1 MSSIDKNNLEAGR
14 RTASADTQRSQSGFQ
29 SQSWSEVTESILQRI
44 YWLRRLLLF
53 LDSTRKQTSHPK
65 GVRLRQLPYRILS
78 AILGAEGNCNPRK
91 YGGGGL
97 TLGQTRTVFSS
108 SAIPEFHI
116 SSSYTCRLRITSIV
130 LMIDPHN
137 QPLSH
142 RLLRGTSAPGSIGR
156 GQLQV
161 PRSALVISPRN
172 QPR

>member
-1 MSSIDKNNLEAGR
+1 MKQDDG
-14 RTASADTQRSQSGFQ
+14 
-29 SQSWSEVTESILQRI
+29 
-44 YWLRRLLLF
+44 RRLLTPSVLSPDSNLSHEVKLQSPF
-53 LDSTRKQTSHPK
+53 YRGSIGSENFCCSLLDSTRKQASHPK
-65 GVRLRQLPYRILS
+65 GVRLRQLPYRILR
-78 AILGAEGNCNPRK
+78 AILGAEGNGNPRK

-97 TLGQTRTVFSS
+97 TLGQTRTIFSS
-108 SAIPEFHI
+108 SAMPELHI

-142 RLLRGTSAPGSIGR
+142 RLLRGTFVPGSIGR

-161 PRSALVISPRN
+161 PISALVISPRN